1 MNFWRNSK
9 QLLTPPTS
17 FSENY
22 IAIFLENVRKKPHI
36 KVQNLQH
43 NFLDWTW
50 PPTPLEVFR
59 KFIGFDSLTRPLQLV
74 TCCKWR
80 FIRFTFTAIRVFA
93 ALASSTCDHWS
104 SLQQHQQLSG
114 GRHSLRMKYPQR
126 KMIEPNQYPSNLILV
141 LTNQE
146 FSFIIK
152 KDACYSVL
160 FLVTG

>member
-1 MNFWRNSK
+1 MDEFSK
-9 QLLTPPTS
+9 KFQTAFDPPS
-17 FSENY
+17 FLENH
-22 IAIFLENVRKKPHI
+22 IAIFLENIQKKPHI

-50 PPTPLEVFR
+50 PPTPLEGFR
-59 KFIGFDSLTRPLQLV
+59 KFIRFDSLTRPLQLV
-74 TCCKWR
+74 TCCNRR
-80 FIRFTFTAIRVFA
+80 FIWFTFTAIRVFA

-114 GRHSLRMKYPQR
+114 GCHSLRMKYPQR
-126 KMIEPNQYPSNLILV
+126 KMMELNQYPSNLILV
-141 LTNQE
+141 LTNQDC
-146 FSFIIK
+146 SFIIK